1 MRILSKYILKEL
13 AFPFFVA
20 LALISFL
27 LIFNRALTLVDLVLS
42 YGVSVWS
49 VGRLIVYI
57 LPSTFAM
64 TIPMSLLVAILVAL
78 GRLSAD
84 MELVAIKAGAV
95 SLFKLMVPL
104 LWLGLA
110 FSVGMLA
117 FNEILL
123 PQANQGYKTLY
134 YDIVS
139 QRSSVAIQENTY
151 ISDFENLILHVG
163 AKDPNSDRL
172 INLTVIKL
180 ATDKEPLQWIQA
192 RWGRLVSDKANFRVY
207 LELHDGT
214 AQFLGNAGTSE
225 LTTFSYDGSTV
236 DLDIAG
242 TLSQVQGKER
252 QPQEMTIREIMSK
265 LSSMTASDHDRFHFA
280 VEMHKKIAIPFACLV
295 FVLIGF
301 PLGVL
306 VRKGGRMLGFTLALA
321 LIFLYYLFLSVGQTY
336 GDDGRLPAWVAMW
349 LGNLSLAA
357 IGIPLAWA
365 MLREKNI
372 WLVGPR

>member
-1 MRILSKYILKEL
+1 
-13 AFPFFVA
+13 V
-20 LALISFL
+20 
-27 LIFNRALTLVDLVLS
+27 TV
-42 YGVSVWS
+42 
-49 VGRLIVYI
+49 
-57 LPSTFAM
+57 
-64 TIPMSLLVAILVAL
+64 PMSLLVATLVAL

-95 SLFKLMVPL
+95 SLSKLMLPL
-104 LWLGLA
+104 VCLGLA
-110 FSVGMLA
+110 FSLAMLA
-117 FNEILL
+117 FNELVL
-123 PQANQGYKTLY
+123 PQAIHGYQTLY

-139 QRSSVAIQENTY
+139 QRSSVVIQENTY

-163 AKDPNSDRL
+163 SKDPNSDRL
-172 INLTVIKL
+172 GNLTVIKL

-242 TLSQVQGKER
+242 TLRQVQGKDR
-252 QPQEMTIREIMSK
+252 QPQEMTIREIAGK
-265 LSSMTASDHDRFHFA
+265 LDSMPPSDHDRFHYA

-306 VRKGGRMLGFTLALA
+306 VRKGGRMLGFILAIA
-321 LIFLYYLFLSVGQTY
+321 LIFIYYLFLSVGQTY
-336 GDDGRLPAWVAMW
+336 GDDGRLASWLAMW
-349 LGNLSLAA
+349 LGNIALASA
-357 IGIPLAWA
+357 GIPLAWA
-365 MLREKNI
+365 ALREKNVWI
-372 WLVGPR
+372 LGPR